1 MSGLPSRRQLPTTSQ
16 GGDLTGDRREDRRG
30 AAVPVRVSSPTPDP
44 SPEEEAGRR
53 SDLTAALVAE
63 LAGQVA
69 VEAAREDLLRAQG
82 AVRVAQA
89 RLRESLDATP
99 GVDPRVVAAE
109 AALSTARARAQ
120 GAAELMADRDRELA
134 DAEGELRVAR
144 AVLAELEPQ
153 SLVDVDEVERRKVD
167 PAAGGRGEPSRVA
180 AARVAVERRR
190 RAVEAAEAR
199 LLHSQE
205 ERATAEGWLG
215 QAEEEL
221 SVVLEVSAAAPPV
234 ESADVTEARVRL
246 DDETRAAEAAAAR
259 LARLEADPSVATV
272 MRAVAGPAEAG
283 QFQPLATADTRSG
296 RDPASPAGSAAGA
309 EAGGEKVPVYASL
322 DAFVEGY
329 VLPQWRHKLGVSV
342 HWCAYWFRHAEAVSR
357 LEAVWE
363 AWEVM
368 RRDTAPAMSTWWR
381 DHLDPHMRM
390 LTDADGVF
398 YRCSA
403 EVHEPA
409 HEQAAVWSAHT
420 APDGLFA
427 TDPDAPEQP
436 IRVTR
441 AAHVTTA
448 AGAGEAAA
456 RGPRL
461 ATTFPPGETTRGSA
475 SPEEPADTSWDTSWG
490 TR

>member
-1 MSGLPSRRQLPTTSQ
+1 M
-16 GGDLTGDRREDRRG
+16 
-30 AAVPVRVSSPTPDP
+30 VPVRVSSPAPDP
-44 SPEEEAGRR
+44 DAEEEAGR
-53 SDLTAALVAE
+53 SHLTAALVAE
-63 LAGQVA
+63 LAGEVA
-69 VEAAREDLLRAQG
+69 VEAAREELLRAQG
-82 AVRVAQA
+82 AVRVARA
-89 RLRESLDATP
+89 RLREALDVTP
-99 GVDPRVVAAE
+99 RVDPRVVAAE
-109 AALSTARARAQ
+109 AALSTARTMAQ
-120 GAAELMADRDRELA
+120 GAAELLADRDREFA

-144 AVLAELEPQ
+144 AVLAEVLAELRPQ
-153 SLVDVDEVERRKVD
+153 SFDEDDLVDFDVDEVERRKVD
-167 PAAGGRGEPSRVA
+167 PAAGGSGSVGEPSRVA
-180 AARVAVERRR
+180 AAGVAVERRR

-199 LLHSQE
+199 LLHAQE

-221 SVVLEVSAAAPPV
+221 SVFLEVSAAAPPV
-234 ESADVTEARVRL
+234 ESADVTQARVRL
-246 DDETRAAEAAAAR
+246 DDVTRAADAAAAR
-259 LARLEADPSVATV
+259 LARLEADPTVATAIGAAV
-272 MRAVAGPAEAG
+272 RAVAWPGTAEAG
-283 QFQPLATADTRSG
+283 QVQPLATADTRSG
-296 RDPASPAGSAAGA
+296 RDLGGSAAGA
-309 EAGGEKVPVYASL
+309 EEGGEKGPVYASL

-329 VLPQWRHKLGVSV
+329 VLPQWRHKLGGSV

-368 RRDTAPAMSTWWR
+368 RRDPAPAMSTWWR

-403 EVHEPA
+403 DVHEPA

-436 IRVTR
+436 TRVTR
-441 AAHVTTA
+441 AVHVRTA
-448 AGAGEAAA
+448 AGAGEAAT

-461 ATTFPPGETTRGSA
+461 ATTFPAGETTRESA
-475 SPEEPADTSWDTSWG
+475 SPKEPAGTRWDTSSDTSGG